1 MLILHKVTTARHC
14 PTGFSN
20 LFSRYIL
27 TFSDSSFAQWQ
38 TTLVVGC
45 LAVSAVF
52 YTATSYAQQL
62 PTATAATTVVPKTA
76 SAASSTMPTQTATS
90 TVAWNRLTPL
100 QQQALKPLAASWQSI
115 SEPQRL
121 KWLAISKNYPS
132 LPPAEQVTMHG
143 RMNEWVALSPVQR
156 AEARLNF
163 AKTKELSAQLTPE
176 EKLSKWQAYQALS
189 PAEKESLASKAGPK
203 PIGAALAVRPV
214 PPQKLVGVA
223 PHSQSASAPAKPLAS
238 ATAATVAT
246 KPANATSDAAP
257 NR

>member
-1 MLILHKVTTARHC
+1 
-14 PTGFSN
+14 
-20 LFSRYIL
+20 
-27 TFSDSSFAQWQ
+27 
-38 TTLVVGC
+38 
-45 LAVSAVF
+45 
-52 YTATSYAQQL
+52 
-62 PTATAATTVVPKTA
+62 
-76 SAASSTMPTQTATS
+76 
-90 TVAWNRLTPL
+90 
-100 QQQALKPLAASWQSI
+100 
-115 SEPQRL
+115 
-121 KWLAISKNYPS
+121 
-132 LPPAEQVTMHG
+132 MHG

-203 PIGAALAVRPV
+203 PIGAAVAVRPV

-223 PHSQSASAPAKPLAS
+223 PHSQSASAPAKPLAP

-246 KPANATSDAAP
+246 KPASATSEAAP

>member
-1 MLILHKVTTARHC
+1 MLILHEVTTARHC
-14 PTGFSN
+14 PTDFFN

-52 YTATSYAQQL
+52 YAATSYAQQL
-62 PTATAATTVVPKTA
+62 PTATAVPKTA

-100 QQQALKPLAASWQSI
+100 QQQALKPLAASWHSI

-203 PIGAALAVRPV
+203 PIGAAVAVRPV

-223 PHSQSASAPAKPLAS
+223 PHSQNASAPVKPLAP

>member
-76 SAASSTMPTQTATS
+76 PAASSTMPTQTATS

-203 PIGAALAVRPV
+203 PIGAAVAVRPV

-223 PHSQSASAPAKPLAS
+223 PHSQSASAPAKPLAP